1 MGGRGSAFDTA
12 REIVG
17 QYSITSITK
26 SKADIVA
33 LFRDYDKNGGVRIDQ
48 EERRIKIT
56 REAGEKAD
64 ALAKELSERMMESR
78 EQDQRD
84 YKDIRDSLRGTY
96 TISEKDR
103 SNIADFGAYV
113 RSRENMVK
121 IGKSGIS
128 LDSKYQELASRYPQ
142 YFDARRD
149 TNPADQLQRI
159 NTVLGQLR
167 TGRQLP
173 AAYRNE
179 AKKELRNDLIRHYL
193 LNKQREARK
202 RGA

>member
-1 MGGRGSAFDTA
+1 MGGRGSSFDTA
-12 REIVG
+12 RDIVG
-17 QYSITSITK
+17 QYSITGITK
-26 SKADIVA
+26 AKGKIVK
-33 LFRDYDKNGGVRIDQ
+33 LFRDYDKNGGVRID
-48 EERRIKIT
+48 EGKIKVT
-56 REAGEKAD
+56 KDAMGKAD
-64 ALAKELSERMMESR
+64 ALANELSERMMENR
-78 EQDQRD
+78 EQDARD
-84 YKDIRDSLRGTY
+84 YKDIRDSLKGTY
-96 TISEKDR
+96 TMSEKDK
-103 SNIADFGAYV
+103 SNIADFGAYA

-121 IGKSGIS
+121 IGDKGIS
-128 LDSKYQELASRYPQ
+128 LDSKYQELASKYPQ

-149 TNPADQLQRI
+149 TNPADQLLRI
-159 NTVLGQLR
+159 NNVLNQLR

>member
-167 TGRQLP
+167 SGRRLP
-173 AAYRNE
+173 AEYRNE
-179 AKKELRNDLIRHYL
+179 ARKELKNDLIRHYL
-193 LNKQREARK
+193 LQKQREARK